1 MQQQVARMLADPRA
15 RTLASSFVAQWLDLD
30 NLAEIEPDPKIFPY
44 AALAGDLRPDFV
56 RELELFVDSVLR
68 EDTSILRLLDADHT
82 YLNERLA
89 LHYGIRDV
97 KGLRYRRVTLTDDRR
112 FGLLGKGAVLM
123 VSSYPN
129 RTSPVLRGAW
139 VLEKLM
145 GTPPPVPP
153 PDVEDLAENEEGKPA
168 TTVRERLEQ
177 HRQNPTCNACHAIMD
192 PLGFALENF
201 DATGRWRDIDRF
213 AGTSIDASGVL
224 PDGQAVNGPADLRA
238 ALLQR
243 PELFARAF
251 TEKLLTYGLGRSLTA
266 QDMPTVRAIVH
277 DAAGADYRFAAL
289 VTGVVQSRAFLNNV
303 VPASDSL

>member
-1 MQQQVARMLADPRA
+1 V
-15 RTLASSFVAQWLDLD
+15 
-30 NLAEIEPDPKIFPY
+30 IFPY
-44 AALAGDLRPDFV
+44 AANAGDLRPDFIK
-56 RELELFVDSVLR
+56 EMELFTDSVFR
-68 EDTSILRLLDADHT
+68 EDSSILRLLDADYS

-89 LHYGIRDV
+89 LHYGITDV
-97 KGLRYRRVTLTDDRR
+97 KGLRYRRVQLDDQRR

-139 VLEKLM
+139 VLERLM

-153 PDVEDLAENEEGKPA
+153 PDVEDLPENEAGKAA

-177 HRQNPTCNACHAIMD
+177 HRANPTCNACHAILD

-213 AGTSIDASGVL
+213 TGTAIDASGVL
-224 PDGQAVNGPADLRA
+224 PNGTPVNSPEGLRA
-238 ALLQR
+238 ALLAR

-251 TEKLLTYGLGRSLTA
+251 TEKLLTYGLGRPLTA
-266 QDMPTVRAIVH
+266 YDMPAVRAIVR
-277 DAAGADYRFAAL
+277 DAAESDYSFAAI
-289 VTGVVQSRAFLNNV
+289 VKGVANSTPFRMRSAPEAEATVAAAESGGGAGE
-303 VPASDSL
+303 